1 MRLDNQVTRVSGAGR
16 GIGHAITLR
25 LASEGARVAC
35 VSRTEAKA
43 KRMADEINGKYA
55 DSAKAYAVDV
65 ADHGAVQKIGAQI
78 LKEFGKIDVLVNSA
92 GVTRDGL
99 SVRLS

>member
-1 MRLDNQVTRVSGAGR
+1 M
-16 GIGHAITLR
+16 
-25 LASEGARVAC
+25 
-35 VSRTEAKA
+35 KA
-43 KRMADEINGKYA
+43 MDA

-78 LKEFGKIDVLVNSA
+78 LKEFGEIDVLVNNA

-99 SVRLS
+99 SVRM